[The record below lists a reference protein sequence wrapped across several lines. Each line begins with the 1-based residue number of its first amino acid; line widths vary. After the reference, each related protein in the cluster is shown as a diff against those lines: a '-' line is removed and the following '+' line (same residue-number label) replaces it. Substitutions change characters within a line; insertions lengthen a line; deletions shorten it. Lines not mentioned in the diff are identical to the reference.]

1 MTLSFLKKPLLALS
15 IFLALPAFAASGD
28 DPYWSWFLN
37 DSYSLVTSPQDAD
50 AEWWTKAA
58 VTVGGGL
65 FFYGVDEEIRE
76 FIGNNHSSA
85 VESVLNVGETFG
97 NGLYILP
104 AMGLTAGY
112 AALYD
117 DSYLLDTMKLSF
129 EAVVLSAAA
138 VQFVKLT
145 LHRHRPNKDDGAY
158 RWDGPDYLDSSNDSF
173 PSGHSAAA
181 FSLATVISK
190 RYGDK
195 NPWVSPIAYGLATLT
210 PLQRMYDDKHWASD
224 VWVASAFG
232 YFLGEALVDYHT
244 DGEGVS
250 VLPVITEDGPM
261 LTLKWTF

>member
-1 MTLSFLKKPLLALS
+1 MTSSLIKKTAFILALFAAIPS
-15 IFLALPAFAASGD
+15 FAASD
-28 DPYWSWFLN
+28 EDPYWSWFIN
-37 DSYSLVTSPQDAD
+37 DSYRLVTSPNEAD
-50 AEWWTKAA
+50 ATWWTKAA

-76 FIGNNHSSA
+76 FIGNNHSSTA
-85 VESVLNVGETFG
+85 ESILDVGETFG

-104 AMGLTAGY
+104 AMGITAGY
-112 AALYD
+112 AALSD
-117 DSYLLDTMKLSF
+117 DAYLMDTMKLSF
-129 EAVVLSAAA
+129 EAVALSAVA

-158 RWDGPDYLDSSNDSF
+158 RWEGPDYFNSSNDSF

-232 YFLGEALVDYHT
+232 YFLGGALVDYHSE
-244 DGEGVS
+244 GEGFS
-250 VLPVITEDGPM
+250 LMPAITEDGPM
-261 LTLKWTF
+261 LTLNWNF